1 MKLFLAQATL
11 EELVRLHGL
20 ASLLQVCAPPW
31 SNALTTCRLV
41 RLLELFLCSVYK
53 LLCSV
58 YKLLCFKSHP
68 KHTCYLRGGER
79 ERERASLSLSLSL
92 SLVLCLLGILVTL
105 MSDHLGGTQGW
116 LTDDMSQPRRM
127 T

>member
-41 RLLELFLCSVYK
+41 RLLELFFCSV
-53 LLCSV
+53 C
-58 YKLLCFKSHP
+58 KLLCFKSDP

-116 LTDDMSQPRRM
+116 LTDDMPQEDDL
-127 T
+127 TD